1 MPNNE
6 KGVTQVD
13 ELREMLLKLLHE
25 RYPGDVSAFI
35 QDRFDTEWEYVWIAE
50 WGDRLLLYQD
60 VMKAAEAAGQPV
72 WNCSFG
78 SGSFLFYLLDKGL
91 NPLEPHWQCKDC
103 GHVETDEQAEL
114 CFDLPVKNCPKCR
127 TKMNRDGIH
136 GSPEEALR
144 GTHFEFRVNEEFQ
157 DAATEA
163 ALGALKGHK
172 VFQRRWNHNPGQ
184 VELSSYYYT
193 DKVKKKDKML
203 IHRDE
208 SGVEYINVEDSK
220 AFSSNLQSI
229 TIAAQTGYPMIKR
242 PMSME
247 EWTESKPDIRAFL
260 HRKIQDMKEQ
270 GSYYPEYSDERLL
283 EMIDLLKPETW
294 TALIETVCYS
304 HGTYYLTERATPLEL
319 AELIRGSDFR
329 HIMYSRESLQY
340 YLRKQGIPV
349 ILDHQMVEQ
358 LRTGRRGWEM
368 ELFGKET
375 PLLEK
380 DKLFNSVMYL
390 WPRTS
395 AINSLWRYYS
405 VEEENT

>member
-1 MPNNE
+1 
-6 KGVTQVD
+6 
-13 ELREMLLKLLHE
+13 
-25 RYPGDVSAFI
+25 
-35 QDRFDTEWEYVWIAE
+35 
-50 WGDRLLLYQD
+50 
-60 VMKAAEAAGQPV
+60 
-72 WNCSFG
+72 
-78 SGSFLFYLLDKGL
+78 
-91 NPLEPHWQCKDC
+91 
-103 GHVETDEQAEL
+103 
-114 CFDLPVKNCPKCR
+114 
-127 TKMNRDGIH
+127 MNRDGIH

-157 DAATEA
+157 DAAIEA

-172 VFQRRWNHNPGQ
+172 VFQRRWNHNPGP
-184 VELSSYYYT
+184 VELRSYYYT

-208 SGVEYINVEDSK
+208 SGVEYINVEDEK
-220 AFSSNLQSI
+220 ACSSNLQSI
-229 TIAAQTGYPMIKR
+229 TIAAQTGSPMSKH
-242 PMSME
+242 PVSME
-247 EWTESKPDIRAFL
+247 EWIESKPDIRAFL

-358 LRTGRRGWEM
+358 LRTGRKGWEM

-380 DKLFNSVMYL
+380 DELFKAVMYL

-405 VEEENT
+405 VEEENS